1 MSTPKRLYRDT
12 NDQKIAG
19 VCSGLARHL
28 GVDPLLVRIG
38 FVAALLIG
46 GAPIVAYLLMWWLV
60 DPAPAGHW
68 QGVSGD
74 PTGDARPDSW
84 AAPTVDVTNDVTDH
98 DTHDGE
104 QPQHDA
110 A

>member
-12 NDQKIAG
+12 TDQKIAG
-19 VCSGLARHL
+19 VCSGIARHL

-38 FVAALLIG
+38 FVAALFLG
-46 GAPIVAYLLMWWLV
+46 GAPIIAYLLMWWLV

-68 QGVSGD
+68 ADEQQ
-74 PTGDARPDSW
+74 W
-84 AAPTVDVTNDVTDH
+84 AAPNVETSTD
-98 DTHDGE
+98 TE
-104 QPQHDA
+104 QPDGQADA

>member
-1 MSTPKRLYRDT
+1 MSSPKRLYRDT

-46 GAPIVAYLLMWWLV
+46 GAPILAYLLMWWLV

-68 QGVSGD
+68 AATNT
-74 PTGDARPDSW
+74 PTANPDGTW
-84 AAPTVDVTNDVTDH
+84 AAPTAPVDEH
-98 DTHDGE
+98 PGE
-104 QPQHDA
+104 ANA